1 MTGRAARFGITLV
14 RIYQAGWSSR
24 RPPACRYTPSCSQ
37 YTVDAITEYGLLR
50 GSWLGTKRI
59 ARCHPWHT
67 GGYDPVVPKVE
78 VDRTWFTAEAD
89 GTERRSDSSD
99 LKNLL
104 ERTG

>member
-1 MTGRAARFGITLV
+1 MTGRAARFGVTLV

-24 RPPACRYTPSCSQ
+24 RPPSCRYTPSCSQ
-37 YTVDAITEYGLLR
+37 YTVDAITAYGLRR

-67 GGYDPVVPKVE
+67 GGYDPVVIE
-78 VDRTWFTAEAD
+78 GSSH
-89 GTERRSDSSD
+89 GTEPRSDSSD